1 MKGGRDEEGL
11 ARELEAGGE
20 EGLARQGHG
29 LLRSADSDGGLMEPE
44 EAGPIAPHEARPT
57 G

>member
-20 EGLARQGHG
+20 KGLARQGHG